1 MSRLGLQLAINVA
14 EIRERERMIV
24 EEGLDHFTIGIPAKQ
39 NTCQVITRR
48 VTTSGKMTPT
58 IVRRIPSSF
67 LMLEFP
73 ASESGETLVRPELSL
88 WAFSMIQHNV
98 KGGFLNE

>member
-1 MSRLGLQLAINVA
+1 MSRLGLQPAINSA
-14 EIRERERMIV
+14 EIRERMIV

-58 IVRRIPSSF
+58 IVRHIPSSF

-73 ASESGETLVRPELSL
+73 ASESGETLVVCSVYGHFP
-88 WAFSMIQHNV
+88 
-98 KGGFLNE
+98 

>member
-14 EIRERERMIV
+14 EIRERVIV
-24 EEGLDHFTIGIPAKQ
+24 EEGLGHFTIGIPAKQ
-39 NTCQVITRR
+39 NTCTVITRR
-48 VTTSGKMTPT
+48 VTTSGKLTPT

-73 ASESGETLVRPELSL
+73 ASESGETLV
-88 WAFSMIQHNV
+88 A
-98 KGGFLNE
+98 